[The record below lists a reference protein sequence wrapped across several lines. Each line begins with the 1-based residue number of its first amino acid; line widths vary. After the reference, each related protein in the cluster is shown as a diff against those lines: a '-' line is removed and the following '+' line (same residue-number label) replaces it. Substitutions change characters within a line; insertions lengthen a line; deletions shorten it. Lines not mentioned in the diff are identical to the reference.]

1 MEAFLF
7 RSCVI
12 LVAMTGREKDHS
24 GGWCARCGGLI
35 PVRSDPRGR
44 RARFCSGACR
54 TAAHREKLA
63 RQQEAAVV
71 QARSQLML
79 EMRSD
84 DQRRKDAVAV
94 IDELAEDLSSALC
107 VGTRHVDVLK
117 AAQRLVDV
125 AVSLDPVGIDRSVQ
139 QALVR
144 AHRVGVFGGLTR
156 QQRRAREREH
166 QKKNRR

>member
-1 MEAFLF
+1 MWEVLAVV
-7 RSCVI
+7 S
-12 LVAMTGREKDHS
+12 GR
-24 GGWCARCGGLI
+24 GRCAVCGGKL
-35 PVRSDPRGR
+35 PARGDTRGR
-44 RARFCSGACR
+44 KAVYCSSACR
-54 TAAHREKLA
+54 SVAHRKRVADEHA
-63 RQQEAAVV
+63 RALEEARA
-71 QARSQLML
+71 QLML
-79 EMRSD
+79 EMRCD

-94 IDELAEDLSSALC
+94 IDELAEDLSSSLC

-125 AVSLDPVGIDRSVQ
+125 AVSLDPVGIDHSVQ